1 MIIWSN
7 LIRNILC
14 ILLNLLFTLIFTV
27 VKTEEENDVKNLL
40 FFGDFILFIMIN
52 GTTIYY
58 VYNNPIFLKLERLTC
73 ECVVCWDPSKEYGI
87 RCKNCNNVAICLKC
101 YLIWEKKNNDCPLCR
116 FKFDKFSCIC

>member
-27 VKTEEENDVKNLL
+27 IKAKEESNVNNLL
-40 FFGDFILFIMIN
+40 FFGDSVLFIMIN
-52 GTTIYY
+52 STTIYY
-58 VYNNPIFLKLERLTC
+58 IYNNPIFLKLERMTY
-73 ECVVCWDPSKEYGI
+73 ECVACWEPSQVYGI
-87 RCKNCNNVAICLKC
+87 RCKNCNNVAICLNC

-116 FKFDKFSCIC
+116 FKFDKYSSIC